1 MKAFVYDK
9 KTSKKVV
16 EIKNVVDVM
25 QEPDSNTIYIVDNKK
40 RLYQYNIGEVKT
52 TIYQN

>member
-16 EIKNVVDVM
+16 EIPNVVNVVH
-25 QEPDSNTIYIVDNKK
+25 EPGDDTIYIVDNKK
-40 RLYQYNIGEVKT
+40 RLYQYNVKEVKT

>member
-9 KTSKKVV
+9 RTSKKII
-16 EIKNVVDVM
+16 EIDKVIDVM
-25 QEPDSNTIYIVDNKK
+25 QDPEDYTIYIVDEKK
-40 RLYQYNIGEVKT
+40 RLYQYDVREVKT

>member
-1 MKAFVYDK
+1 MKAFVYEK

-25 QEPDSNTIYIVDNKK
+25 HDPEDDTIYIVDNKK
-40 RLYQYNIGEVKT
+40 RLYQYKVSEVKT